1 MTVKMQKFTKENR
14 AIIKNDKGFFTLSDR
29 FQIEDV
35 VFHGRLYAALG
46 AGHAVTGE
54 LYSDVNYDNKI
65 IAELASLVTHSS
77 EFMIVVYRSCA
88 DRYQAVL
95 HMRLADG
102 RLHEIAKTLAAGPMD
117 AIAWL
122 GAIMKH
128 ADYLEAIVKPA
139 VMMVESPPVPKPKP
153 MSAPMWF
160 SITLIGGASLAGLI
174 VFGNLI
180 INKLF

>member
-14 AIIKNDKGFFTLSDR
+14 AISKNDNGFFTLSDR

-35 VFHGRLYAALG
+35 VFNGRLYAAIG

-65 IAELASLVTHSS
+65 IAELSSLVTHSS
-77 EFMIVVYRSCA
+77 EFMIVVYRSHT

-102 RLHEIAKTLAAGPMD
+102 RLHEIAKTLAARPMD

-139 VMMVESPPVPKPKP
+139 VMMVENPPVPERKRLTI
-153 MSAPMWF
+153 PMW
-160 SITLIGGASLAGLI
+160 ITLAVAIPTVVTSIIALGLALTAGH
-174 VFGNLI
+174 
-180 INKLF
+180 